1 MDNKI
6 SKHISYKEATFS
18 QTATRK
24 SIDNTPSAD
33 VIERMKAVAEN
44 IFEPLRAH
52 VGGPIKINSFY
63 RSIALN
69 VAIGGAKSSQHTRGE
84 AIDIDDTFGHMSNK
98 EMFAFIKDELDFDQL
113 IWEFGDDE
121 NPAWVHVSY
130 ASPKNNRRRILKAE
144 RKNGKTTY
152 NVMNV

>member
-1 MDNKI
+1 MEKI

-24 SIDNTPSAD
+24 DIDNTPSEE
-33 VIERMKAVAEN
+33 VLQRMKTVAEN
-44 IFEPLRAH
+44 IFEPLRAY

-63 RSIALN
+63 RSIMLN
-69 VAIGGAKSSQHTRGE
+69 TAIGGSKSSQHTRGE
-84 AIDIDDTFGHMSNK
+84 AIDIDDTLGCMSNK
-98 EMFAFIKDELDFDQL
+98 DMFTFIKDELDFDQL

-130 ASPKNNRRRILKAE
+130 VSPENNRRRILKAS
-144 RKNGKTTY
+144 KVNGKTMY
-152 NVMNV
+152 NIMNV

>member
-1 MDNKI
+1 MERI

-24 SIDNTPSAD
+24 DIDNTPSEE
-33 VIERMKAVAEN
+33 ILQRMKTVAEN
-44 IFEPLRAH
+44 IFEPLRAY

-63 RSIALN
+63 RSIMLN
-69 VAIGGAKSSQHTRGE
+69 TAIGGSKSSQHTRGE
-84 AIDIDDTFGHMSNK
+84 AIDIDDTLGNMSNK
-98 EMFAFIKDELDFDQL
+98 DMFTFIKDELDFDQL

-130 ASPKNNRRRILKAE
+130 VSPENNRRRILKAS
-144 RKNGKTTY
+144 KVNGKTTY

>member
-24 SIDNTPSAD
+24 EIDNTPSAD
-33 VIERMKAVAEN
+33 VLERMKAVAEN
-44 IFEPLRAH
+44 VFEPLRAY

-63 RSIALN
+63 RSINLN

-98 EMFAFIKDELDFDQL
+98 DMFAFIKDELDFDQL

-121 NPAWVHVSY
+121 NPAWIHVSY
-130 ASPKNNRRRILKAE
+130 MSPKNNRRRMLKAE
-144 RKNGKTTY
+144 KVKGKTVY
-152 NVMNV
+152 SIMNA

>member
-1 MDNKI
+1 MERI

-24 SIDNTPSAD
+24 DIDNTPSEE
-33 VIERMKAVAEN
+33 VLQRMKTVAEN
-44 IFEPLRAH
+44 IFEPLRAY

-63 RSIALN
+63 RSIMLN
-69 VAIGGAKSSQHTRGE
+69 TAIGGSKSSQHTRGE
-84 AIDIDDTFGHMSNK
+84 AIDIDDTLGCMSNK
-98 EMFAFIKDELDFDQL
+98 DMFTFIKDELDFDQL

-130 ASPKNNRRRILKAE
+130 VSPENNRRRILKAS
-144 RKNGKTTY
+144 KVNGKTTY
-152 NVMNV
+152 NVMNI

>member
-1 MDNKI
+1 MKKI
-6 SKHISYKEATFS
+6 SKHVPYKEATFS

-24 SIDNTPSAD
+24 DIDNTPSAE
-33 VIERMKAVAEN
+33 ILERMKAVAEN

-63 RSIALN
+63 RSINLN

-84 AIDIDDTFGHMSNK
+84 AMDIDDTLGHMSNK
-98 EMFAFIKDELDFDQL
+98 DMFEFIKDELDFDQL
-113 IWEFGDDE
+113 IWEFGDDD

-130 ASPKNNRRRILKAE
+130 VSPENKRRRILKAS
-144 RKNGKTTY
+144 KQQGKTVY
-152 NVMNV
+152 NIMNA

>member
-1 MDNKI
+1 MKKI

-24 SIDNTPSAD
+24 DIDNIPSAE
-33 VIERMKAVAEN
+33 ILERMKAVAEN

-63 RSIALN
+63 RSINLN

-84 AIDIDDTFGHMSNK
+84 AMDIDDTFGHMSNK
-98 EMFAFIKDELDFDQL
+98 NMFEFIKDELDFDQL
-113 IWEFGDDE
+113 IWEFGDDN
-121 NPAWVHVSY
+121 NPAWIHVSY
-130 ASPKNNRRRILKAE
+130 VSNENNRRRILKAS
-144 RKNGKTTY
+144 KQQGKTVY
-152 NVMNV
+152 NIINV

>member
-1 MDNKI
+1 MERI

-24 SIDNTPSAD
+24 DIDNTPSEE
-33 VIERMKAVAEN
+33 VLQRMKTVAEN
-44 IFEPLRAH
+44 IFEPLRAY

-63 RSIALN
+63 RSIMLN
-69 VAIGGAKSSQHTRGE
+69 TAIGGSKSSQHTRGE
-84 AIDIDDTFGHMSNK
+84 AIDIDDTLGCMSNK
-98 EMFAFIKDELDFDQL
+98 DMFTFIKDELDFDQL

-130 ASPKNNRRRILKAE
+130 VSPENNRRRILKAL
-144 RKNGKTTY
+144 KVNGKTTY
-152 NVMNV
+152 NVMNI

>member
-1 MDNKI
+1 MEKI

-24 SIDNTPSAD
+24 DIDNTPSEE
-33 VIERMKAVAEN
+33 VLQRMKTVAEN

-63 RSIALN
+63 RSIMLN
-69 VAIGGAKSSQHTRGE
+69 TAIGGSKSSQHTRGE
-84 AIDIDDTFGHMSNK
+84 AIDIDDTLGVMSNK
-98 EMFAFIKDELDFDQL
+98 DMFTFIKDELDFDQL

-130 ASPKNNRRRILKAE
+130 VSPENNRRRILKAS
-144 RKNGKTTY
+144 KVNGKTTY
-152 NVMNV
+152 NVVKV

>member
-1 MDNKI
+1 MKKI

-24 SIDNTPSAD
+24 DIDNTPTPE
-33 VIERMKAVAEN
+33 ILERMKALAEN

-63 RSIALN
+63 RSINLN

-84 AIDIDDTFGHMSNK
+84 AMDIDDTFGHMSNK
-98 EMFAFIKDELDFDQL
+98 EMFEFIKDELDFDQL
-113 IWEFGDDE
+113 IWEFGDDN
-121 NPAWVHVSY
+121 NPAWIHVSY
-130 ASPKNNRRRILKAE
+130 VSSKNNRRRILKAE
-144 RKNGKTTY
+144 KQQGSTIY
-152 NVMNV
+152 SIMNS

>member
-1 MDNKI
+1 MERI

-24 SIDNTPSAD
+24 DIDNTPSEE
-33 VIERMKAVAEN
+33 VLQRMKTVAEN
-44 IFEPLRAH
+44 IFEPLRAY

-63 RSIALN
+63 RSIMLN
-69 VAIGGAKSSQHTRGE
+69 TAIGGSKSSQHTRGE
-84 AIDIDDTFGHMSNK
+84 AIDIDDTLGCMSNK
-98 EMFAFIKDELDFDQL
+98 DMFTFIKDELDFDQL

-130 ASPKNNRRRILKAE
+130 ISPENNRRRILKAS
-144 RKNGKTTY
+144 KVNGKTTY